1 MKHSDFIGQLD
12 EPQILAAIRA
22 AESQT
27 TGKIRAVVSK
37 RRCADPLAAARKHFH
52 ALGLHNDPHHNGV
65 LIFVAPRSHTFA
77 IYGDR
82 GVHERCGDEFWNALR
97 DQMLEHLRAGRY
109 TEALVHGINKAG
121 ELLAAHFPAAEE
133 KKAE

>member
-1 MKHSDFIGQLD
+1 MKHSDFIQQLD
-12 EPQILAAIRA
+12 EPRILAAIRA
-22 AESQT
+22 AQSKT
-27 TGKIRAVVSK
+27 TGQIRAVVSK

-52 ALGLHNDPHHNGV
+52 ALGLQNDPHHNGV

-82 GVHERCGDEFWNALR
+82 AVHERCGDEFWNTLR
-97 DQMLEHLRAGRY
+97 DQMLEHLRAGRF

-121 ELLAAHFPAAEE
+121 ELLAAHFPVSENVGG
-133 KKAE
+133 